1 MIGQTISHYR
11 VLERLGSGGMGIVY
25 RAEDLVLGRNVA
37 LKVLPPESELN
48 VEAVERFQREARAAS
63 SLNHPN
69 ICTIHEI
76 GEFEGHHFIVME
88 LLEGQTLSSRL
99 AGRALPVEEVLEVA
113 IQMAEGLDAA
123 HRRGIVHRDIKPA
136 NVFLN
141 EHGQAKILDF
151 GLAKLTTETPL
162 LPPGSEASSPPTAS
176 VRTMLTNPGAV
187 MGTISY
193 LSPEQAS
200 GEEVDL
206 RTDLFSCGVV
216 IYRMATGKDVFEGK
230 TAAVI
235 YHSIL
240 SKQPRP
246 PEEIN
251 PAIPPRLGEIILKAL
266 EKEPE
271 KRYQSAADLRN
282 DLKAVKRDLESGT
295 VSPCISSASASALPA
310 RAQRTSRQWSKVL
323 VRGAMGL
330 AAVAA
335 TVAATWLFFAYRAHA
350 IESIAVLPF
359 VNANSDSSTEY
370 LGDGIAQNL
379 IDNLSRL
386 PQLRVMASGTTF
398 TYKGRQVDPRKVG
411 QELKVDAVLQGRV
424 QKIGDT
430 LLMETDLV
438 NTADGTQLWGEQY
451 NRKISDVIG
460 IQTEMSREI
469 ASKLRLRLSGKD
481 EALLTKQYTANPE
494 AYELYLKGLYQTK
507 RYTKEGYERG
517 NEYFRQAIA
526 LDANYALAYEGLAY
540 NGAIAE
546 GWFVDPRDSVP
557 GVKQAAEKALQLDEG
572 VTYAHT
578 MLGDAYFFYDYNLPA
593 AEAEFKRALTLGPK
607 DAGTHELYGW
617 YLMSLGRFD
626 EAIAESREGV
636 RLDPLSSESNFQLG
650 QSLYFA
656 RRYTAASE
664 QFRATIGLDPNY
676 WVAHDELGWVYEQQG
691 QLSEAIAEFKKA
703 RALEPNVS
711 EPLASLGRGLA
722 LAGRRAEAE
731 QTLDEL
737 RKMSQ
742 SSYVDAYRLA
752 TIEAALGNKS
762 AALDELEKAYQQRS
776 WYLLWLA
783 VDPQLD
789 NLRSEPRFNE
799 LLRRVGL
806 AH

>member
-37 LKVLPPESELN
+37 LKVLPPGVEVN

-88 LLEGQTLSSRL
+88 LLEGQTLFSRI
-99 AGRALPVEEVLEVA
+99 AGQALPLEEVLEVA
-113 IQMAEGLDAA
+113 IQIADGLDAA
-123 HRRGIVHRDIKPA
+123 HRKGIIHRDIKPA
-136 NVFLN
+136 NIFLT

-151 GLAKLTTETPL
+151 GLAKLAAEAPL
-162 LPPGSEASSPPTAS
+162 CPPGSDPSSLPTPS
-176 VRTMLTNPGAV
+176 VRERLTNASAI

-193 LSPEQAS
+193 LSPEQAK
-200 GEEVDL
+200 GEDVDS
-206 RTDLFSCGVV
+206 RTDIFSCGVV
-216 IYRMATGKDVFEGK
+216 MYKMATGKDAFEGK

-235 YHSIL
+235 YHLIL
-240 SKQPRP
+240 SKQPSP

-251 PAIPPRLGEIILKAL
+251 PAIPPRLGEIILKTL
-266 EKEPE
+266 KKEPRN
-271 KRYQSAADLRN
+271 RYQSAADLRKE
-282 DLKAVKRDLESGT
+282 LKTLKRELESGT
-295 VSPCISSASASALPA
+295 VSPRINSASAGTMPA
-310 RAQRTSRQWSKVL
+310 AKKQESRKWNKVL
-323 VRGAMGL
+323 GRGAMGIAVL
-330 AAVAA
+330 AV
-335 TVAATWLFFAYRAHA
+335 TVAAIWLFSSYRPHSVA
-350 IESIAVLPF
+350 SIAVLPF

-370 LGDGIAQNL
+370 LGDGIAQSL

-424 QKIGDT
+424 QKLGDT
-430 LLMETDLV
+430 LLLETDLV

-451 NRKISDVIG
+451 NRKVSDVIG
-460 IQTEMSREI
+460 VQTEISREI
-469 ASKLRLRLSGKD
+469 AGKLRLHLSGHD

-526 LDANYALAYEGLAY
+526 LDPNYALAYEGLAY

-557 GVKQAAEKALQLDEG
+557 AVRRAAEKALQLDEG
-572 VTYAHT
+572 LTYAHT
-578 MLGDAYFFYDYNLPA
+578 MLADAYFFYDYNLPA
-593 AEAEFKRALTLGPK
+593 AEVEFKRALTLDPK

-617 YLMSLGRFD
+617 YLMSLRRFD
-626 EAIAESREGV
+626 EAIAETREGV
-636 RLDPLSSESNFQLG
+636 RLDPLSSEANFLLAQN
-650 QSLYFA
+650 LYFA
-656 RRYTAASE
+656 RHYAEAIE

-676 WVAHDELGWVYEQQG
+676 WVAHDELGWAYEQQG
-691 QLSEAIAEFKKA
+691 QFTEAIAEFKKA

-722 LAGRRAEAE
+722 LAGRKAEAE
-731 QTLDEL
+731 QSLHEL
-737 RKMSQ
+737 QKMSQ
-742 SSYVDAYRLA
+742 TGYVDAYQIA
-752 TIEAALGNKS
+752 AIDAALGNKS
-762 AALDELEKAYQQRS
+762 AALDELEKAYQERS

-789 NLRSEPRFNE
+789 TLRSEPRFND
-799 LLRRVGL
+799 LLHRVGL